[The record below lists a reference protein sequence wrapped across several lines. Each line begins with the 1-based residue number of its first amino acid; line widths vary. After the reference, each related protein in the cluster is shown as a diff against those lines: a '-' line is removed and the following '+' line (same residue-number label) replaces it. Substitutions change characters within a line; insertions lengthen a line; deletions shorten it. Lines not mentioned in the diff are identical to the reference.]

1 MSDRRAIAILSTDWN
16 KERDDFD
23 EDLRDGVRVSFHAG
37 ANRRVRK
44 FDPIG
49 SKLGS
54 DYKLLPVLGGF
65 NDKEHRYFSVVPD
78 RAENVFSGLI
88 RVGLYELDEISTVKE
103 FLVFEIFKVEI

>member
-1 MSDRRAIAILSTDWN
+1 MS
-16 KERDDFD
+16 
-23 EDLRDGVRVSFHAG
+23 
-37 ANRRVRK
+37 
-44 FDPIG
+44 
-49 SKLGS
+49 S
-54 DYKLLPVLGGF
+54 DKLLFSSRKICQRSAVVSNYCRLTYGSGGSSALGGF

>member
-1 MSDRRAIAILSTDWN
+1 MSTVYTFGPCRLREQI
-16 KERDDFD
+16 
-23 EDLRDGVRVSFHAG
+23 DL
-37 ANRRVRK
+37 
-44 FDPIG
+44 IC
-49 SKLGS
+49 L
-54 DYKLLPVLGGF
+54 LGGF

>member
-1 MSDRRAIAILSTDWN
+1 MPHY
-16 KERDDFD
+16 
-23 EDLRDGVRVSFHAG
+23 LRPYQCFRLPEFTKVS
-37 ANRRVRK
+37 RMCPK
-44 FDPIG
+44 
-49 SKLGS
+49 
-54 DYKLLPVLGGF
+54 LGGF